1 MYSCAL
7 PPGLQQG
14 AATESVPALQLI
26 LLYAT
31 PPSKPHLLS
40 EGINGLLA
48 QLQLLVASVNRHSKL
63 GIALHSQYSTS
74 RPCQRDPA
82 CMMKSTPGAGR
93 TAMTDL
99 GTRRGQCSCTSQQTG
114 IPQS

>member
-1 MYSCAL
+1 MYCAL

-48 QLQLLVASVNRHSKL
+48 QLQLLVASINRHSKL

-74 RPCQRDPA
+74 RPAR
-82 CMMKSTPGAGR
+82 
-93 TAMTDL
+93 
-99 GTRRGQCSCTSQQTG
+99 GTLHA
-114 IPQS
+114 